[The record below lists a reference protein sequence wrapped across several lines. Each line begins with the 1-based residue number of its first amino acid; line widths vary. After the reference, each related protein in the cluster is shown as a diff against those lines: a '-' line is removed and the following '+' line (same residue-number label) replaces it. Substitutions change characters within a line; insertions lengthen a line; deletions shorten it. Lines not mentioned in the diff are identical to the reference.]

1 MSKGKKI
8 KIIISIAAISFIQ
21 GLQYCVSPVLG
32 QIQEHY
38 PDVNISLVQ
47 MLITAP
53 ALLSMLVAV
62 LSGWL
67 VLKIS
72 KKKLLLFASL
82 VAGITGFLP
91 YLSDSF
97 GLLFFSRTFYGV
109 GLGLALVHESVR
121 VHDGSITVK
130 SNPSG
135 GTIFEVI
142 FNQ

>member
-53 ALLSMLVAV
+53 AA
-62 LSGWL
+62 
-67 VLKIS
+67 
-72 KKKLLLFASL
+72 A
-82 VAGITGFLP
+82 
-91 YLSDSF
+91 
-97 GLLFFSRTFYGV
+97 
-109 GLGLALVHESVR
+109 
-121 VHDGSITVK
+121 VHDRGSIVRMAGLKDQQEEITFVCQPC
-130 SNPSG
+130 SRNHRVPSVSVG
-135 GTIFEVI
+135 
-142 FNQ
+142 